1 MESTYSLS
9 KKRASVL
16 KEYYSR
22 YLTEIRGLT
31 QSSVKHYLDA
41 LNNISRRLREK
52 DMIQQDI
59 YEIMDTG
66 ELASIREFLNSDPDY
81 IALNKRGNNMYSAG
95 LNNYYRFAVA
105 EGLGVE
111 KDNVNK
117 LDVPMKADLPVKVI
131 QQTWK
136 RSNILRTQ
144 AIAFADYKCEL
155 DKDHTSFISGHT
167 HRPYMEG
174 HHTIPMS
181 NQGVFKN
188 SLDVY
193 ANIVCLC
200 PLCHRKIHFGIK
212 EDRKVMAQRIYD
224 HRAERLANSGINI
237 DERDFLEVVLSG
249 PDEFAPDVSIST
261 I

>member
-22 YLTEIRGLT
+22 YLTEIRGLS

-111 KDNVNK
+111 KGNVNK
-117 LDVPMKADLPVKVI
+117 LDVPMEADLPVKVI

-136 RSNILRTQ
+136 RSNILRIQ

-174 HHTIPMS
+174 HHAIPMS

-224 HRAERLANSGINI
+224 YRAERLANSGINI

-249 PDEFAPDVSIST
+249 PNEFALDASAST

>member
-22 YLTEIRGLT
+22 YLTEIRGLS

-105 EGLGVE
+105 EGLGVKKE
-111 KDNVNK
+111 NVNK
-117 LDVPMKADLPVKVI
+117 LDVPMEADLPVKVV

-155 DKDHTSFISGHT
+155 DKDHTSFISGYT

-174 HHTIPMS
+174 HHAIPMS

-224 HRAERLANSGINI
+224 NRAERLANSGINI

-249 PDEFAPDVSIST
+249 PNEFAPDVSVST

>member
-1 MESTYSLS
+1 MRKPVSVCSS
-9 KKRASVL
+9 KV
-16 KEYYSR
+16 
-22 YLTEIRGLT
+22 
-31 QSSVKHYLDA
+31 
-41 LNNISRRLREK
+41 RLPHAAQRNQPCEHERW
-52 DMIQQDI
+52 QHQRQAG
-59 YEIMDTG
+59 YG
-66 ELASIREFLNSDPDY
+66 VYHAP
-81 IALNKRGNNMYSAG
+81 IAL
-95 LNNYYRFAVA
+95 VA
-105 EGLGVE
+105 EGLGVKKE
-111 KDNVNK
+111 NVNK
-117 LDVPMKADLPVKVI
+117 LDVPLEADLPVKVV

-155 DKDHTSFISGHT
+155 DKDHTSFISGYT

-174 HHTIPMS
+174 HHAIPMS

-224 HRAERLANSGINI
+224 NRAERLANSGINI

-249 PDEFAPDVSIST
+249 SNEFAPDVSVST

>member
-1 MESTYSLS
+1 
-9 KKRASVL
+9 
-16 KEYYSR
+16 
-22 YLTEIRGLT
+22 
-31 QSSVKHYLDA
+31 
-41 LNNISRRLREK
+41 
-52 DMIQQDI
+52 
-59 YEIMDTG
+59 
-66 ELASIREFLNSDPDY
+66 
-81 IALNKRGNNMYSAG
+81 MYSAG

-117 LDVPMKADLPVKVI
+117 LDVPMEADLPVKVI

-155 DKDHTSFISGHT
+155 DKDHTSFISEHT

-174 HHTIPMS
+174 HHAIPMRLQT
-181 NQGVFKN
+181 NFDN

-200 PLCHRKIHFGIK
+200 PICHRRIHYGLLNDRVAMLRRIYKSRGDRLATSGIK
-212 EDRKVMAQRIYD
+212 V
-224 HRAERLANSGINI
+224 SC
-237 DERDFLEVVLSG
+237 
-249 PDEFAPDVSIST
+249 DEFIDLAT
-261 I
+261 GN

>member
-22 YLTEIRGLT
+22 YLTEIRGLS

-66 ELASIREFLNSDPDY
+66 ELASIREFLNADPDY
-81 IALNKRGNNMYSAG
+81 IAQNKRGNNMYSAG

-105 EGLGVE
+105 EGLGIK

-117 LDVPMKADLPVKVI
+117 LDVPMEADLPVKVI

-155 DKDHTSFISGHT
+155 DKDHTSFISEHT

-174 HHTIPMS
+174 HHAIPMS

-224 HRAERLANSGINI
+224 NRAERLANSGINI

-249 PDEFAPDVSIST
+249 PNEFAPDASASI